1 MFKTVLNKNA
11 GEKMKV
17 PANLLKHLL
26 ASKPFYQQG
35 KFFMILKQFLQN
47 QMKLNQ
53 IRRIKRKKDRSYTV
67 KFHKHIQTSFTLAVH
82 F

>member
-1 MFKTVLNKNA
+1 MKNWLKNIKRFVKIVISFNNWQGSVKMFKTVLNKNA

-47 QMKLNQ
+47 
-53 IRRIKRKKDRSYTV
+53 
-67 KFHKHIQTSFTLAVH
+67 
-82 F
+82 

>member
-17 PANLLKHLL
+17 PANLLKDLL

-47 QMKLNQ
+47 
-53 IRRIKRKKDRSYTV
+53 
-67 KFHKHIQTSFTLAVH
+67 
-82 F
+82 